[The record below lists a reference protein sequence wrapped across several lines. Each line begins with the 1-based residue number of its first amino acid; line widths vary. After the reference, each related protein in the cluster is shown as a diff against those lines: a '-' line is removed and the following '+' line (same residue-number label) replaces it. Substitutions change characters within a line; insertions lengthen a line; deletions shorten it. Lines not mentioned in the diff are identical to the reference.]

1 LHPKALAVLGDA
13 TGGYQNLGSDTLS
26 TAVAAFKEDGAC
38 GHFTPDWLMEARAAM
53 EFRSAG
59 QTAEYEDHLFNETW
73 KTERETLTDEDE
85 EGQLSQHNGDDNDN
99 KETGC
104 DDPSGDTIEVANGTV
119 PVDDVTGLDEKPPC
133 DKMDLDTAKQEDGE
147 TDLPPHLPEAQTV
160 LDAPLEATEAMK
172 L

>member
-38 GHFTPDWLMEARAAM
+38 GHFAPDWLMEARAAM
-53 EFRSAG
+53 EFRAAG

-85 EGQLSQHNGDDNDN
+85 EGQLSQHNGDDTDN
-99 KETGC
+99 KPTDC
-104 DDPSGDTIEVANGTV
+104 DDPSGDTIEVANGTASV
-119 PVDDVTGLDEKPPC
+119 GDVTGLDEKQPC
-133 DKMDLDTAKQEDGE
+133 DKMGLDGAKQEDGE
-147 TDLPPHLPEAQTV
+147 TDLPPPPPEGQTAS
-160 LDAPLEATEAMK
+160 DAPSEATEAMK